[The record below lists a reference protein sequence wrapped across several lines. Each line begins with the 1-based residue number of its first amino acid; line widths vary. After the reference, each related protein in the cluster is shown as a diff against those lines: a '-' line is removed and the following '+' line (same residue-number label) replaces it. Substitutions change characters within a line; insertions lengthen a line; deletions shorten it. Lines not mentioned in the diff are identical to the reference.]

1 MKRFLI
7 IPLLAM
13 VLLSSCSSGTASSL
27 DDQSSEK
34 ATVVIIIPTE
44 TPAPPTVEVPTATA
58 TTAPPEITQPE
69 SIDISAPEAGTSI
82 SNPMSIIGMADS
94 SDSQSLTARMT
105 ALDGTELAKTS
116 LQIKA
121 DPGTRAGFSGD
132 LSFTP
137 GENQDALLQ
146 VYSTSAEGGILQH
159 LNSSLVKLVSS
170 SNSTD
175 AVSLGS
181 ETIEIDSVQIISNN
195 NKLELQASG
204 LAGGVF
210 ENTLHYKLCGQGGKG
225 GPDFVC
231 GTIDNIMLTGI
242 IQLNAKEMGDTGTF
256 SITAPLSNGQW
267 KYATLVVYCNSPAN
281 GEIQH
286 AASQLIKNGP

>member
-1 MKRFLI
+1 
-7 IPLLAM
+7 
-13 VLLSSCSSGTASSL
+13 
-27 DDQSSEK
+27 
-34 ATVVIIIPTE
+34 
-44 TPAPPTVEVPTATA
+44 
-58 TTAPPEITQPE
+58 
-69 SIDISAPEAGTSI
+69 
-82 SNPMSIIGMADS
+82 MADTA
-94 SDSQSLTARMT
+94 DGQTLTARLT
-105 ALDGTELAKTS
+105 ALDGTEMAKTT

-132 LSFTP
+132 LGYTP

-146 VYSTSAEGGILQH
+146 VYSTSTDGGILQH

-170 SNSTD
+170 TNSNET
-175 AVSLGS
+175 VSLGS
-181 ETIEIDSVQIISNN
+181 ETIEIDSVQILSNN

-225 GPDFVC
+225 SPDFVC
-231 GTIDNIMLTGI
+231 GTIDNIKLTGI

-256 SITAPLSNGQW
+256 TISAPISNGQW